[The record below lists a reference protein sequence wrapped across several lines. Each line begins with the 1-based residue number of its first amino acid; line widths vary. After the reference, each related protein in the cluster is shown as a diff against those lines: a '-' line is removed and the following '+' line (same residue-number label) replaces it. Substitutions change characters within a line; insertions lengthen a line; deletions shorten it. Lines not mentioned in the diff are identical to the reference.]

1 MRFDKYVKNGG
12 DGLPEFKD
20 LPHLKEWDDWLAEY
34 ERWQIIYFKADS
46 LAPLVLMRRYLLR
59 MKQFL
64 DDIKDERNKVKN
76 AKVHYKMYLVS
87 VVSLAGALKPDKRS

>member
-1 MRFDKYVKNGG
+1 MEVMVYRNSKIF
-12 DGLPEFKD
+12 
-20 LPHLKEWDDWLAEY
+20 HSLKEWDDWLAEY

-76 AKVHYKMYLVS
+76 AKEHYKNT
-87 VVSLAGALKPDKRS
+87 

>member
-1 MRFDKYVKNGG
+1 MRSIESQRQRYVASRAVLLTIKAMEANCEFDKYVKNGG

-46 LAPLVLMRRYLLR
+46 LAPLVLMRRYL
-59 MKQFL
+59 
-64 DDIKDERNKVKN
+64 N
-76 AKVHYKMYLVS
+76 
-87 VVSLAGALKPDKRS
+87 G